1 MSDRP
6 PAAPLRLHYPPE
18 LPVTE
23 RRADLLAAI
32 RAHQVVIVAG
42 ETGSGKT
49 TQLPKMC
56 LELGRGA
63 PDGQGRPRLIGHT
76 QPRRI
81 AARAVADRIAEE
93 LGVELGSTVGYQVR
107 FTDRISDQTRVKVMT
122 DGILLAEIRR
132 DRDLRRYDTLII
144 DEAHERSL
152 TIDFLLGYLTRLL
165 PRRPDLKVIITSAT
179 IDTEKFATHFGGAPI
194 IEVSGRTYPVEVR
207 YRDPAD
213 TPDAD
218 DVQRICMAVDEL
230 LTEGPGDVLVFV
242 SGEREIRD
250 ATEALTRSVPIG
262 TEILPLYA
270 RLTAAEQHRVFAEHA
285 GRRVVVSTN
294 VAETSLTVPGIRYV
308 VDTGVARISRYST
321 RLKVQRLPIEPISQA
336 SANQRSGR
344 CGRLGPGVCIR
355 LYSETDF
362 AARPAFTEPEILRTN
377 LASVLLQMA
386 SLRIGSV
393 ADFPFVDPPD
403 PRSISAGIS
412 VLEEIGAFA
421 HGERDES
428 RRLTDLGRRLSR
440 VPLDPRFARMVMEAA
455 EQGCLHDVL
464 VITAALTIQ
473 DPRER
478 PPEHQQAADRQ
489 HARFT
494 DPHSD
499 FTAYLNLWRY
509 IREQQKELSSSAFRR
524 LCRDEFLH
532 YLRIREWQDLV
543 AQLRQVANELGMR
556 VSTTPASPDAIHQS
570 LLTGLLSH
578 VGLRDQQRRDYLGA
592 RGARFAIWPGSGLAK
607 AQPTWVVAAELVET
621 SRLWGRVVARTDP
634 LVVERLAGHLVTR
647 TYSEPHWSKRSAAV
661 MASERVTLYGVPL
674 VTARAITYSR
684 IDPQLCRDLFIRHA
698 LVLGEWQTH
707 HQVVRRNRELL
718 EDVSELEHRARRR
731 DLIVDEEDLVEFY
744 DARLPVE
751 IVSGRHFDSWW
762 KKARHETPDLLTLT
776 EADLIREGI
785 DVSASEF
792 PVRWSSGPVTVD
804 LDYRFAPGDA
814 DDGIT
819 ARIPI
824 SILHQVQ
831 EQQFGHLV
839 PGRRLELVI
848 ALLRTLPK
856 PVRTRLIPAPD
867 VAASVLPQ
875 LDLGQPMTHGLAL
888 ALREVTGVEVD
899 PRDFRPEDLPAHLR
913 MTFAVEDVD
922 GHVIATG
929 KDLAALQQQLADRT
943 RAELSAIG
951 PDLEREQVTDWPE
964 SGVPHVIE
972 RQASGITTLG
982 YPALVDEGPRGVSL
996 RILPSPQAQQA
1007 AMARGLRRLLRLNSP
1022 VAAATITRSLSNAEK
1037 LTLARNPHGSIGAMV
1052 DDTADAL
1059 IDTEL
1064 DEALGA
1070 GERGVRTRAEYEQ
1083 LLTRIRTVLPA
1094 RLPMTLVEVESVL
1107 GVWGSATAA
1116 VSALT
1121 AAHVQ
1126 PAAADMRAQM
1136 GGLVHPGFIAEH
1148 GLTRLADL
1156 RRYLRAIE
1164 HRAMRVPADAPRDLI
1179 RMEQVERVM
1188 AARDA
1193 WIDRES
1199 PTHDARDRVRWM
1211 IEELRVSLFAQ
1222 DLGAKGPISEQRILK
1237 AMSST
1242 ALRP

>member
-1 MSDRP
+1 MT
-6 PAAPLRLHYPPE
+6 APLKITYPPD
-18 LPVTE
+18 LPVTQ
-23 RRADLLAAI
+23 RRADLMAAI
-32 RAHQVVIVAG
+32 SAHQVVIVAG

-56 LELGRGA
+56 LDLGRGV
-63 PDGQGRPRLIGHT
+63 PDERGRPRLIGHT

-93 LGVELGSTVGYQVR
+93 LGVDLGSTVGYQVR
-107 FTDRISDQTRVKVMT
+107 FTDRVSEQTRVKVMT

-152 TIDFLLGYLTRLL
+152 TIDFLIGYLTRLL

-179 IDTEKFATHFGGAPI
+179 IDTEKFAAHFDGAPI

-218 DVQRICMAVDEL
+218 DVQRICSAVDEL
-230 LTEGPGDVLVFV
+230 IHEGPGDVLVFV

-250 ATEALTRSVPIG
+250 ATEALGRSVPAG

-270 RLTAAEQHRVFAEHA
+270 RLTAAEQHRVFADHA

-355 LYSETDF
+355 LYSEADF
-362 AARPAFTEPEILRTN
+362 DARPAFTEPEILRTN

-421 HGERDES
+421 AGERDES
-428 RRLTDLGRRLSR
+428 QRLTDLGRRLSR
-440 VPLDPRFARMVMEAA
+440 VPLDPRFARMVLEAA

-489 HARFT
+489 HARFA

-499 FTAYLNLWRY
+499 FAAYLNLWRY

-543 AQLRQVANELGMR
+543 AQLRQVASELGMR
-556 VSTTPASPDAIHQS
+556 VSMTPASPDAIHQS

-607 AQPTWVVAAELVET
+607 SQPTWVVAAELVET

-634 LVVERLAGHLVTR
+634 LVVERLAGHRVAR

-661 MASERVTLYGVPL
+661 MATERVTLYGIPL
-674 VTARAITYSR
+674 VTARKVTYSR
-684 IDPQLCRDLFIRHA
+684 IDPQLCRDLFIRQA

-707 HQVVRRNRELL
+707 HDVVRRNRALL

-731 DLIVDEEDLVEFY
+731 DLIVGEEDRVEFY
-744 DARLPVE
+744 DARIPPEV
-751 IVSGRHFDSWW
+751 VSGRHFDSWW
-762 KKARHETPDLLTLT
+762 KKAKRDTPELLTLT
-776 EADLIREGI
+776 EADLIRRGVE
-785 DVSASEF
+785 VSTSDF
-792 PVRWSSGPVTVD
+792 PVRWSSGPFDVD
-804 LDYRFAPGDA
+804 LDYRFSPGA
-814 DDGIT
+814 EDDGIT

-824 SILHQVQ
+824 GILHQVQ

-839 PGRRLELVI
+839 PGRRLELII

-856 PVRTRLIPAPD
+856 QVRTRFIPAPD
-867 VAASVLPQ
+867 VAAAVLPT
-875 LDLGQPMTHGLAL
+875 LDLSQPMTVSLAR
-888 ALREVTGVEVD
+888 ALRDATGIDVD
-899 PRDFRPEDLPAHLR
+899 PHDFRPHDLPAHLR
-913 MTFAVEDVD
+913 MTFSIEDTD
-922 GHVIATG
+922 GRVLATG
-929 KDLAALQQQLADRT
+929 KDLAALKVELANRT
-943 RAELSAIG
+943 RQELSAIG
-951 PDLEREQVTDWPE
+951 ADLEREQLTDWPE
-964 SGVPHVIE
+964 SGVPEVIE
-972 RQASGITTLG
+972 RTSGAVTSTG
-982 YPALVDEGPRGVSL
+982 YPALVDEGPHGVAL
-996 RILPSPQAQQA
+996 RVLPTQDLQRS
-1007 AMARGLRRLLRLNSP
+1007 AMAVGLRRLLRMNSP
-1022 VAAATITRSLSNAEK
+1022 VASATITRHLSNAEK
-1037 LTLARNPHGSIGAMV
+1037 LTLARNPHGSVGALV
-1052 DDTADAL
+1052 DDAADAL
-1059 IDTEL
+1059 IDAEL
-1064 DEALGA
+1064 DDLLGA
-1070 GERGVRTRAEYEQ
+1070 GVRMVHSREDYER
-1083 LLTRIRTVLPA
+1083 LLTRMRGVLPA
-1094 RLPMTLVEVESVL
+1094 RLPMTLVDVESVL
-1107 GVWGSATAA
+1107 AAWGSATSA
-1116 VSALT
+1116 VAQLSAPQL
-1121 AAHVQ
+1121 Q
-1126 PAAADMRAQM
+1126 PAALDMRAQLDA
-1136 GGLVHPGFIAEH
+1136 LVYPGCIADH
-1148 GLTRLADL
+1148 GLARLADI

-1164 HRAMRVPADAPRDLI
+1164 RRAIRVPSEAPRDLI
-1179 RMEQVERVM
+1179 RMEQVERVS

-1193 WIDRES
+1193 WVLRDD
-1199 PTHDARDRVRWM
+1199 PPVTARDRVRWM

-1222 DLGAKGPISEQRILK
+1222 DLGAKGPISEQRIVK
-1237 AMSST
+1237 AMSS
-1242 ALRP
+1242 A